1 MTHGAA
7 FLGWCIE
14 HRTAQAVE
22 IFAIT
27 RYYTNTMK
35 QLFFYHRTKPKG
47 RAMDHIDVHDL
58 PEEEAR
64 LIATFVEFLRC
75 RKQVTTQQEIQET
88 EALTP
93 LAHFAVWPLGVK
105 GTLSREDI

>member
-1 MTHGAA
+1 
-7 FLGWCIE
+7 
-14 HRTAQAVE
+14 
-22 IFAIT
+22 
-27 RYYTNTMK
+27 
-35 QLFFYHRTKPKG
+35 
-47 RAMDHIDVHDL
+47 MDHIDVHDL

-88 EALTP
+88 EAPTP

-105 GTLSREDI
+105 GTLSREDIYDHL